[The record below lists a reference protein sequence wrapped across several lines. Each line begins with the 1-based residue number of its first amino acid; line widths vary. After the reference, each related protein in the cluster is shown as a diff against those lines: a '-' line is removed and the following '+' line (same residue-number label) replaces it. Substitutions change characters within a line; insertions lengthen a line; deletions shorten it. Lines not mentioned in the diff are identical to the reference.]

1 MSTEAQ
7 IRQWV
12 REEREAIKAEEQA
25 VCLHAVSGTMDSNGE
40 ITCDQCRKVMTLA
53 DSQYGRGES

>member
-1 MSTEAQ
+1 MPTEEQ

-25 VCLHAVSGTMDSNGE
+25 ACLHAVSGTQDPVSGV
-40 ITCDQCRKVMTLA
+40 ITCDQCRKVITLA
-53 DSQYGRGES
+53 DDPHGHGD